1 KKQRTLVFSVAGATR
16 RRAAPSRP
24 VRGCHRAFLHHPQAC
39 GFVVRRLS
47 LFQTNRRKGP
57 MAMEMRARESV
68 GMSEDLTRAISPY
81 ATALHDA
88 FLHSHCSS
96 CFRKLPS
103 QPPYAMS
110 CMLCCSVQYCC
121 SDCLSSDREMHS
133 SSGECCFFA
142 DHLKKASPSYITEGT
157 SDVRASLRLLYF
169 LEMHG
174 LVSSDSINRS
184 SRIGGLSTIGIREI
198 LEVGGEVAERILK
211 GSMLMSSARKMRTQT
226 SVVFSNGLTI
236 EIVTLWVVMI
246 NSVEVQIGDGWDL
259 GIAVY
264 GPSFSWFNH
273 SCFPNASFRFVL
285 APPNEDSVSDKSEYR
300 AVPASKGVA
309 QDAWHAWQFEEGSA
323 HALGKYGP
331 RVVVRCIKP
340 INKGDE
346 VCITYID
353 LLQTREARHSDLWSK
368 YKFICSCER
377 CTASPESYVDFILNC
392 DFRNLSSP
400 ENAFISR
407 GIEDFDDILQQAISE
422 YSLGDDP
429 KACCTM
435 IESLL
440 SENLMGDLQQVELSR
455 KRHILHPLHHICLR
469 AYMTLASAYRFR
481 ALESDTDGFK
491 GENSAVSFKMT
502 KAAVAYSFLLAGATH
517 HLFLS
522 ERSFMTPLAHFLLS
536 AGRSMLGFVECVKG
550 ERRKNVSQ
558 AKFSF
563 ASCSASSGTRDSM
576 QYHQFRSTCE
586 EFGKRML
593 SLSLQC
599 WPFLVQSSPCLEKI
613 KNPIDFSWLGTA
625 IFQSLHLSVVDSA
638 NLSCTDGLEIFT
650 EEQKGC
656 ILSLA
661 ICCITFCEYLANIC
675 YGPQHYLANH
685 AKDLLE
691 GINLAQ

>member
-1 KKQRTLVFSVAGATR
+1 
-16 RRAAPSRP
+16 
-24 VRGCHRAFLHHPQAC
+24 
-39 GFVVRRLS
+39 
-47 LFQTNRRKGP
+47 

-422 YSLGDDP
+422 YSLG
-429 KACCTM
+429 
-435 IESLL
+435 
-440 SENLMGDLQQVELSR
+440 
-455 KRHILHPLHHICLR
+455 
-469 AYMTLASAYRFR
+469 
-481 ALESDTDGFK
+481 
-491 GENSAVSFKMT
+491 
-502 KAAVAYSFLLAGATH
+502 ATH

>member
-1 KKQRTLVFSVAGATR
+1 
-16 RRAAPSRP
+16 
-24 VRGCHRAFLHHPQAC
+24 
-39 GFVVRRLS
+39 
-47 LFQTNRRKGP
+47 

-142 DHLKKASPSYITEGT
+142 NHLKKASPSYITEGT

-184 SRIGGLSTIGIREI
+184 SRIGGLSTIGIREV
-198 LEVGGEVAERILK
+198 LEVGGEVTERILK
-211 GSMLMSSARKMRTQT
+211 GSMMMSSARKMRTQT

-407 GIEDFDDILQQAISE
+407 AIEDFDDILQQAISE
-422 YSLGDDP
+422 YSL
-429 KACCTM
+429 
-435 IESLL
+435 
-440 SENLMGDLQQVELSR
+440 
-455 KRHILHPLHHICLR
+455 
-469 AYMTLASAYRFR
+469 
-481 ALESDTDGFK
+481 
-491 GENSAVSFKMT
+491 
-502 KAAVAYSFLLAGATH
+502 GATH

-638 NLSCTDGLEIFT
+638 NLFCTDGLEIFT

>member
-1 KKQRTLVFSVAGATR
+1 
-16 RRAAPSRP
+16 
-24 VRGCHRAFLHHPQAC
+24 
-39 GFVVRRLS
+39 
-47 LFQTNRRKGP
+47 
-57 MAMEMRARESV
+57 MAMEMRARESI
-68 GMSEDLTRAISPY
+68 GMSEDLTRAIAPY
-81 ATALHDA
+81 ATALHDM

-96 CFRKLPS
+96 CFRKLPL
-103 QPPYAMS
+103 QPPCAMS
-110 CMLCCSVQYCC
+110 CILCCSVQYCC
-121 SDCLSSDREMHS
+121 SDCLSSDHEMHS

-184 SRIGGLSTIGIREI
+184 SRIGGLSTIGIHEV
-198 LEVGGEVAERILK
+198 LEEGGEVAERILK
-211 GSMLMSSARKMRTQT
+211 GSMLMSSARKMRKQT
-226 SVVFSNGLTI
+226 SVVFSNGLI
-236 EIVTLWVVMI
+236 VEIMALWAVMI
-246 NSVEVQIGDGWDL
+246 NSVEVQITEEWDL

-273 SCFPNASFRFVL
+273 SCFPNASYRFEL
-285 APPNEDSVSDKSEYR
+285 APPNEDYVSDKSEYR

-309 QDAWHAWQFEEGSA
+309 PDAWHTLQFEEGST

-353 LLQTREARHSDLWSK
+353 LLQTR
-368 YKFICSCER
+368 
-377 CTASPESYVDFILNC
+377 C
-392 DFRNLSSP
+392 DFRNLNSP

-407 GIEDFDDILQQAISE
+407 AVEGFDDILQQAISE

-429 KACCTM
+429 KACCAM

-481 ALESDTDGFK
+481 ALEFNTDGFK

-522 ERSFMTPLAHFLLS
+522 ERSFMTSLAHFLLS
-536 AGRSMLGFVECVKG
+536 AGRSMLDFVECVKG

-558 AKFSF
+558 AKFSS

-625 IFQSLHLSVVDSA
+625 IFQSLHLSEVDSA
-638 NLSCTDGLEIFT
+638 NLSCTDGLEILT

-656 ILSLA
+656 ILNLA
-661 ICCITFCEYLANIC
+661 ICCITFCKYLANIC

>member
-1 KKQRTLVFSVAGATR
+1 TKKQRTLVFSVAGATR

-47 LFQTNRRKGP
+47 LFQTKRKGP

-323 HALGKYGP
+323 HG
-331 RVVVRCIKP
+331 
-340 INKGDE
+340 
-346 VCITYID
+346 T
-353 LLQTREARHSDLWSK
+353 
-368 YKFICSCER
+368 
-377 CTASPESYVDFILNC
+377 
-392 DFRNLSSP
+392 
-400 ENAFISR
+400 
-407 GIEDFDDILQQAISE
+407 
-422 YSLGDDP
+422 
-429 KACCTM
+429 
-435 IESLL
+435 
-440 SENLMGDLQQVELSR
+440 
-455 KRHILHPLHHICLR
+455 
-469 AYMTLASAYRFR
+469 
-481 ALESDTDGFK
+481 
-491 GENSAVSFKMT
+491 
-502 KAAVAYSFLLAGATH
+502 
-517 HLFLS
+517 
-522 ERSFMTPLAHFLLS
+522 SFMFIY
-536 AGRSMLGFVECVKG
+536 
-550 ERRKNVSQ
+550 
-558 AKFSF
+558 
-563 ASCSASSGTRDSM
+563 SST
-576 QYHQFRSTCE
+576 
-586 EFGKRML
+586 
-593 SLSLQC
+593 
-599 WPFLVQSSPCLEKI
+599 
-613 KNPIDFSWLGTA
+613 
-625 IFQSLHLSVVDSA
+625 
-638 NLSCTDGLEIFT
+638 
-650 EEQKGC
+650 
-656 ILSLA
+656 
-661 ICCITFCEYLANIC
+661 
-675 YGPQHYLANH
+675 
-685 AKDLLE
+685 
-691 GINLAQ
+691 

>member
-1 KKQRTLVFSVAGATR
+1 
-16 RRAAPSRP
+16 
-24 VRGCHRAFLHHPQAC
+24 
-39 GFVVRRLS
+39 
-47 LFQTNRRKGP
+47 
-57 MAMEMRARESV
+57 MAMEMRARESI
-68 GMSEDLTRAISPY
+68 GMSEDLTRAIAPY
-81 ATALHDA
+81 ATALHDT

-103 QPPYAMS
+103 QPPCAMS
-110 CMLCCSVQYCC
+110 CILCCSVQYCC

-174 LVSSDSINRS
+174 LVSSDSNNRS
-184 SRIGGLSTIGIREI
+184 SRIGGLSTIGIREV
-198 LEVGGEVAERILK
+198 LEESGEVAERILK

-226 SVVFSNGLTI
+226 SVVFSNGLTV
-236 EIVTLWVVMI
+236 EIMALWAVMI
-246 NSVEVQIGDGWDL
+246 NSVEVQISDEWDL

-273 SCFPNASFRFVL
+273 SCFPNASYRFEL
-285 APPNEDSVSDKSEYR
+285 AAPNEDYVSDKSEYR

-309 QDAWHAWQFEEGSA
+309 PDAWHTLQFEEGST

-353 LLQTREARHSDLWSK
+353 LLQTREARYSDLWSK

-392 DFRNLSSP
+392 DFRNLNSP

-407 GIEDFDDILQQAISE
+407 AVEDFDDILQQAISE

-429 KACCTM
+429 KACCAM

-481 ALESDTDGFK
+481 ALESNTDGFK

-522 ERSFMTPLAHFLLS
+522 ERSFMTSLAHFLLS
-536 AGRSMLGFVECVKG
+536 AGRSMLDFVECVKG
-550 ERRKNVSQ
+550 ERRKNVTQ
-558 AKFSF
+558 AKFSS

-625 IFQSLHLSVVDSA
+625 IFQSLHLSEVDSA
-638 NLSCTDGLEIFT
+638 NLSCTDGLEILT

-656 ILSLA
+656 ILNLA
-661 ICCITFCEYLANIC
+661 ICCITFCKYLANIC

-691 GINLAQ
+691 DASVAVVSLKIHASV

>member
-1 KKQRTLVFSVAGATR
+1 MLQV
-16 RRAAPSRP
+16 PD
-24 VRGCHRAFLHHPQAC
+24 
-39 GFVVRRLS
+39 S
-47 LFQTNRRKGP
+47 L
-57 MAMEMRARESV
+57 
-68 GMSEDLTRAISPY
+68 
-81 ATALHDA
+81 
-88 FLHSHCSS
+88 
-96 CFRKLPS
+96 
-103 QPPYAMS
+103 
-110 CMLCCSVQYCC
+110 
-121 SDCLSSDREMHS
+121 CL
-133 SSGECCFFA
+133 
-142 DHLKKASPSYITEGT
+142 
-157 SDVRASLRLLYF
+157 
-169 LEMHG
+169 
-174 LVSSDSINRS
+174 
-184 SRIGGLSTIGIREI
+184 
-198 LEVGGEVAERILK
+198 
-211 GSMLMSSARKMRTQT
+211 
-226 SVVFSNGLTI
+226 
-236 EIVTLWVVMI
+236 
-246 NSVEVQIGDGWDL
+246 
-259 GIAVY
+259 
-264 GPSFSWFNH
+264 
-273 SCFPNASFRFVL
+273 
-285 APPNEDSVSDKSEYR
+285 
-300 AVPASKGVA
+300 
-309 QDAWHAWQFEEGSA
+309 
-323 HALGKYGP
+323 
-331 RVVVRCIKP
+331 
-340 INKGDE
+340 
-346 VCITYID
+346 TYI
-353 LLQTREARHSDLWSK
+353 L
-368 YKFICSCER
+368 CEL
-377 CTASPESYVDFILNC
+377 TWYSYQY
-392 DFRNLSSP
+392 DFRNLNSP

-407 GIEDFDDILQQAISE
+407 AIEDFDDILQQAISE

-429 KACCTM
+429 KACCAM

-455 KRHILHPLHHICLR
+455 KRHILHPLHHICLG

-481 ALESDTDGFK
+481 ALESNTDGFK

-536 AGRSMLGFVECVKG
+536 AGRSMLDFVECVKG

-625 IFQSLHLSVVDSA
+625 IFQSLHLSKVDSA

-650 EEQKGC
+650 EDQKGC

-661 ICCITFCEYLANIC
+661 ICCITFCKYLANIC
-675 YGPQHYLANH
+675 YGPHHYLANH